1 MVCCHAIASSMRK
14 KVAVEKLCGIEDLHL
29 EAVLAAVAQFEPVEL
44 TTRRRITLESNSPG
58 CGCRGAGCSAI
69 CSKARWCC
77 ARVSS
82 LSTLARLVHPRGFRG
97 GSVVFHAGQVRQ
109 DQGNPRA
116 ATADRGAPRRPTV
129 RPGTV
134 RTSSAHSPPAS
145 TRMRAPWSGAP
156 NGPYR
161 SNGAVPDA
169 ARVGKVGF
177 VAGAML
183 VVLGYGI
190 LPWMTA
196 VGAGLLIV
204 SGVAVEG

>member
-14 KVAVEKLCGIEDLHL
+14 KVAVEKLRGIEDLHL

-69 CSKARWCC
+69 CRKARWCC

-145 TRMRAPWSGAP
+145 TKCARHGQGRQTDHTEATVPCLMQRVLAKSGLSRAQCSWCWA
-156 NGPYR
+156 
-161 SNGAVPDA
+161 
-169 ARVGKVGF
+169 
-177 VAGAML
+177 
-183 VVLGYGI
+183 
-190 LPWMTA
+190 TA
-196 VGAGLLIV
+196 FCRG
-204 SGVAVEG
+204 